1 MHALPFRG
9 LRFPIWCLI
18 TLVLAACQA
27 SGTVERHGGPAA
39 FNERTGPMVFD
50 ARTLVIGNHAGS
62 VAQVMNDLRDMG
74 FALVER
80 DRGAQILED
89 TRSDVKPAAPSE
101 NEFLRRGFLAG
112 AEMLVI
118 VRIDGSRQIPA
129 VRVTGI
135 DVENGTILWMG
146 GVASSQPVAESDY
159 HRRLIEFARQALI
172 EGMTS
177 SDGGTTGGFSHQ

>member
-1 MHALPFRG
+1 
-9 LRFPIWCLI
+9 
-18 TLVLAACQA
+18 
-27 SGTVERHGGPAA
+27 
-39 FNERTGPMVFD
+39 MVFD

-62 VAQVMNDLRDMG
+62 VAQVMHDLRDMG

-80 DRGAQILED
+80 DRVAQIPD
-89 TRSDVKPAAPSE
+89 GRGADAKPAAPSE
-101 NEFLRRGFLAG
+101 NEFLRRGFLVG

-135 DVENGTILWMG
+135 DIENGTILWRG
-146 GVASSQPVAESDY
+146 GVVSNQPVAASDY

-172 EGMTS
+172 QGMMNP
-177 SDGGTTGGFSHQ
+177 DGGGPAAFSHQ